1 MFAWI
6 KTKVNEYWPSP
17 TVASADERLAQPDL
31 GEIGAAPWEIGRPQ
45 PSFVSLAQSQQ
56 IRGPILDVGCGTGEN
71 ALYLA
76 GLGFDVNGIDSARA
90 AIEMARAK
98 ARVRQVRAYF
108 RMVDALDLACLGTT
122 FETVIDSGLF
132 HLFTDEERRRFLP
145 SLAAVLRPGGTYFM
159 LAFSDQETREGPR
172 RISQAEIH
180 AAFHTG
186 WTVNYI
192 RAATFETRIHDGGA
206 KAWLASI
213 TRTNSNVHIAQAQR

>member
-1 MFAWI
+1 M
-6 KTKVNEYWPSP
+6 T
-17 TVASADERLAQPDL
+17 
-31 GEIGAAPWEIGRPQ
+31 
-45 PSFVSLAQSQQ
+45 
-56 IRGPILDVGCGTGEN
+56 
-71 ALYLA
+71 
-76 GLGFDVNGIDSARA
+76 GIDSARA
-90 AIEMARAK
+90 AIEMARDK

-122 FETVIDSGLF
+122 FEAVIDSGLF

-172 RISQAEIH
+172 RIPQAEIH
-180 AAFHTG
+180 STFHTG
-186 WTVNYI
+186 WTINYI

-213 TRTNSNVHIAQAQR
+213 TRTNSNDRQEER

>member
-1 MFAWI
+1 MFSWI
-6 KTKVNEYWPSP
+6 KTKVKEYWPSP
-17 TVASADERLAQPDL
+17 IQASADERQAQHDLA
-31 GEIGAAPWEIGRPQ
+31 ERGAAPWEIGRPQ

-76 GLGFDVNGIDSARA
+76 GLGFDVTGIDSARA
-90 AIEMARAK
+90 AIEMARDK

-122 FETVIDSGLF
+122 FEAVIDSGLF

-145 SLAAVLRPGGTYFM
+145 SLAAVLRPGGIYFM

-180 AAFHTG
+180 STFHTG
-186 WTVNYI
+186 WTINYI
-192 RAATFETRIHDGGA
+192 RAAIFETRIHDGGA

-213 TRTNSNVHIAQAQR
+213 TRTSSNDSQGQR